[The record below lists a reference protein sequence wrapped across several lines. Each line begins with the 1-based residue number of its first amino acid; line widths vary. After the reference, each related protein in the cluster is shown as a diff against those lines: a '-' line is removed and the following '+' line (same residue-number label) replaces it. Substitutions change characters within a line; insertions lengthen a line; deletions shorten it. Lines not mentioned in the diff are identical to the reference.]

1 MRHKLVR
8 AGVFVAAAAPFLWL
22 LYLAV
27 SNALG
32 PDPARD
38 VMHFTGEWSLRL
50 LAITLSLSPLRQLG
64 LWRYPFRFRR
74 MLGLYAFFYASIHL
88 VGFAQLYVG
97 WNGAILL
104 EELLER
110 PYISAGFAAWL
121 LMLPLAVTSTRGW
134 QRRLGPRWLK
144 LHRLVYGA
152 AIAGCLHLLWQ
163 ARSDLGEALVYGA
176 FFAVLLGW
184 RGWRHFGPGAAGK
197 RPLSGGAGN
206 A

>member
-1 MRHKLVR
+1 MRLKLVR
-8 AGVFVAAAAPFLWL
+8 VGVFAAAAAPFLRL
-22 LYLAV
+22 V
-27 SNALG
+27 SVAATNQLG

-50 LAITLSLSPLRQLG
+50 LAITLCLSPLRQLG

-74 MLGLYAFFYASIHL
+74 MLGLYTFFYATVHL

-97 WNGAILL
+97 WDEAILL
-104 EELLER
+104 EELVER
-110 PYISAGFAAWL
+110 PYIAAGFAAWV

-134 QRRLGPRWLK
+134 QRRLGRNWLK
-144 LHRLVYGA
+144 VHRLVYGA

-176 FFAVLLGW
+176 IFAILLGW
-184 RGWRHFGPGAAGK
+184 RGWRRLWPGTPGK
-197 RPLSGGAGN
+197 RPLSPGAES